1 MQDKKYRIAG
11 PDSAIA
17 AEYPEAATLMEV
29 AGKDMSLIV
38 YGSVKAMIR
47 IAGFRPA
54 TKQAV
59 KDFAE
64 FLRIYNTYEILPQVV
79 PQISEPQNNSVQMV
93 NHINTLLSQDYQP
106 AKLSDPK
113 LEADFI

>member
-17 AEYPEAATLMEV
+17 TEHPEAATLMEIS
-29 AGKDMSLIV
+29 GKDMSRIV
-38 YGSVKAMIR
+38 YGSVTAMIR
-47 IAGFRPA
+47 IAGFRPD

-59 KDFAE
+59 KDFVK
-64 FLRIYNTYEILPQVV
+64 FLQIYNTYEVLPQAI
-79 PQISEPQNNSVQMV
+79 PQISGQQSGRVQPANHQNP
-93 NHINTLLSQDYQP
+93 LLSLDYQP

-113 LEADFI
+113 LEAEFI